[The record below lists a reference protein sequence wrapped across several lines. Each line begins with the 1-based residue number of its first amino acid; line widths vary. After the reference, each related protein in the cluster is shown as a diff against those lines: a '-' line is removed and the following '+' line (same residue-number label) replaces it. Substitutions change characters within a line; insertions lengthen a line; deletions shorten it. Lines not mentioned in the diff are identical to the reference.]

1 MGETPEQRIGR
12 LFTESWA
19 GKKPLSSNGFPE
31 LPPLTRE
38 TTYAYIKFARGLVGE
53 PRGTLWFP
61 FPILREQFVAIAARL
76 RERQDLDPSLEF
88 EGGVR
93 RDALSVRMH
102 KAVRWKVPET
112 GRNAML
118 TLESQIIYRRLGP
131 PRMSWPEVCASVS
144 WGGRLVTLDDVR
156 RVKAKADIVAELFD
170 RSIETDEYLMAEY
183 RLRYG
188 TDSQTVDPHAAESA
202 RGVVGA
208 LSELTT
214 LERGVLC
221 LTSGFGGSPR
231 QSLDQIVGLFGGP
244 YDEVR
249 RLQGSAEHKMS
260 SSLPASAARV
270 KGAWVTPSW
279 IVWGDRNPAES

>member
-1 MGETPEQRIGR
+1 MRETPEQLIGR
-12 LFTESWA
+12 LWAESHD

-93 RDALSVRMH
+93 RDAISVRML

-112 GRNAML
+112 GYDAMHL
-118 TLESQIIYRRLGP
+118 REMQIIYRRLGP
-131 PRMSWPEVCASVS
+131 PRMSWPEVCASV
-144 WGGRLVTLDDVR
+144 GDGRLVTLNDVR

-188 TDSQTVDPHAAESA
+188 TDSQTVDPHAVESA

-214 LERGVLC
+214 LERGILC
-221 LTSGFGGSPR
+221 LTSGFGGNPR
-231 QSLDQIVGLFGGP
+231 QSVDQIVDLFGGP

-249 RLQGSAEHKMS
+249 RLRGSAERKMR
-260 SSLPASAARV
+260 SSLPASAARL

-279 IVWGDRNPAES
+279 IAV